1 MQLLAMLVAL
11 AGTILVTS
19 FWRQLL
25 TLMLVSVVLVFCFG
39 LYSLVSVMAR

>member
-1 MQLLAMLVAL
+1 MQILAMLVAL

>member
-1 MQLLAMLVAL
+1 MQILAMLVAL

-25 TLMLVSVVLVFCFG
+25 TLMLVSVALVFCFG